1 MEEERTEFSTLSE
14 IFEKNIKR
22 IVNNREGFLPLF
34 IKNFSDGH
42 REYTNYMEQVFK
54 VMRTIE
60 ENSTIKPDKR
70 IMTLCQEYVNEFSK
84 IYLSQID
91 MSKNILANHL
101 ETRLSFI
108 TTWNEQMR
116 KFADNY
122 QKQV

>member
-1 MEEERTEFSTLSE
+1 MEEERTEFSTISE

-22 IVNNREGFLPLF
+22 IVNNREAFLPLF

-42 REYTNYMEQVFK
+42 REYSNYMEQVFK
-54 VMRTIE
+54 VMRSIE
-60 ENSTIKPDKR
+60 ENSTIKPDKK
-70 IMTLCQEYVNEFSK
+70 IMRLCQEYVNEFSK

-116 KFADNY
+116 KFADSY
-122 QKQV
+122 QKEI